1 MAARPRRRAR
11 TPSKSSKLAC
21 VSGNPAK
28 KPPQSVR
35 AVPQNPFIKLHDLVA
50 STDHWT
56 AMVVVM
62 CVCGWDMDMNGAAA
76 YCTNPGCKLRT
87 RLYRVELKI
96 SEVQGAWA

>member
-1 MAARPRRRAR
+1 M
-11 TPSKSSKLAC
+11 S
-21 VSGNPAK
+21 
-28 KPPQSVR
+28 
-35 AVPQNPFIKLHDLVA
+35 DLEA
-50 STDHWT
+50 STQDWC

-96 SEVQGAWA
+96 SEVDGARA